1 MNLLNDNKNTDLILR
16 FLIEDKF
23 RSIRHLTFLIIFLLF
38 ILNGKYTE
46 NYGSTLGYYVAL
58 SVYMTFIL
66 MFYLN
71 IYVLV
76 PSFLFKSKHLQYFIL
91 LILLSYLGAIVLQ
104 YLKQLY
110 LEYYFLNNSSK
121 YIDWHH
127 QTKIIKKD
135 IKHLIVLYAA
145 IICAST
151 TIKLLQRWI
160 RDNKRIHELK
170 TLTYEM
176 ELTELKN
183 QISPHFLFNMLNNVK
198 ALIRIDP
205 EKANVVVS
213 QLSEF
218 LRYQLYENSKEK
230 VLLSSEI
237 EFIRNLLKL
246 EQIRKD
252 NFEFDLDINIE
263 NHYLSSIILPPSLF
277 TVFIENAIK
286 HSVSEN
292 EYDKIVKIQM
302 FILDDKLHFICENA
316 LDQNSKLKSTK
327 HNSGLGLV
335 NIKRRLELIYGEEY
349 TLDISS
355 TSNNYLVK
363 LTIPI

>member
-1 MNLLNDNKNTDLILR
+1 MSLLNENKKNDLILN

-23 RSIRHLTFLIIFLLF
+23 RCIRHIVFLTMFLVFVF
-38 ILNGKYTE
+38 NGKYIE
-46 NYGSTLGYYVAL
+46 HYGEALGYYVAL
-58 SVYMTFIL
+58 SVYFTFIS

-76 PSFLFKSKHLQYFIL
+76 PKFLFKSKHLKYFIL
-91 LILLSYLGAIVLQ
+91 LLILAYIGAIILQ

-110 LEYYFLNNSSK
+110 LEYYFLNNHSQS
-121 YIDWHH
+121 IDWNY
-127 QTKIIKKD
+127 QQKIIKKD
-135 IKHLIVLYAA
+135 IIDLIVVYASM
-145 IICAST
+145 ISVST
-151 TIKLLQRWI
+151 TIQLLQRWI
-160 RDNKRIHELK
+160 RDSKRLHELK
-170 TLTYEM
+170 TLTFEM
-176 ELTELKN
+176 ELIELKN

-198 ALIRIDP
+198 ALIRINP
-205 EKANVVVS
+205 EKASIVVS

-237 EFIRNLLKL
+237 DFMRNLLKL

-252 NFEFDLDINIE
+252 NFEFELNINIDT
-263 NHYLSSIILPPSLF
+263 NYLSSIILPPSLF

-292 EYDKIVKIQM
+292 EYDKIVKIQF
-302 FILDDKLHFICENA
+302 FISENKLHFICENS
-316 LDQNSKLKSTK
+316 LDKDSKIKSNK
-327 HNSGLGLV
+327 NNGGLGLV

-363 LTIPI
+363 LSIPI